1 YEADMNSVMARWL
14 TVVTVLVLTGCAA
27 PQPQVRSNFD
37 KTADFRSY
45 RTYNIMGSAGRKADG
60 YESLVGQA
68 LRTAVEQEMES
79 RGYVKAADPDLLVN
93 FSVTVQKVQQV
104 SQVPTA
110 GPPAPYYYRGGY
122 YRTWPAYSYETWVRE
137 YDEGTLLIDIVD
149 SKRQQLVW
157 EAAGT
162 GRLKKDLTENIDQR
176 ARDAVALLFT
186 RYPFRAGSGP
196 G

>member
-1 YEADMNSVMARWL
+1 MRATRQKLLLSSA
-14 TVVTVLVLTGCAA
+14 VLLLAACAA
-27 PQPQVRSNFD
+27 PQPQIRSNFD
-37 KTADFRSY
+37 QTADFSSY
-45 RTYNIMGSAGRKADG
+45 RTYNIMATAGRSADG
-60 YESLVGQA
+60 YETLVGQA
-68 LRTAVEQEMES
+68 IRAAVEQEMAS
-79 RGYVKAADPDLLVN
+79 RGYVKDSDADLLVN

-122 YRTWPAYSYETWVRE
+122 YRTWPTYSYETWVRE

-149 SKRQQLVW
+149 AERQQLVW

-162 GRLKKDLTENIDQR
+162 GRLKKDLTEDIQAR
-176 ARDAVALLFT
+176 ARQAVALLFA
-186 RYPFRAGSGP
+186 RYPFRAGSGT